1 VGAPVKTQ
9 NWAERLAAIFG
20 FVDETD
26 PTEIE
31 PIRVNADGRLLVQVD
46 QPIIPTV
53 ENLATHTFSVSGA
66 GFVFDPIFVDVEGYA
81 FFALWVTND
90 TGTNNIAQVAGTLA
104 EETGGGGQNVIS
116 QASPVPGFV
125 NPDVFLTSS
134 TAGLF
139 SFDFNNSQTFL
150 FHGFRS
156 IAAGYKLSNPAPAQN
171 ITVRYKGIRYF

>member
-1 VGAPVKTQ
+1 VGAPIKTQ
-9 NWAERLAAIFG
+9 NWAGRLAAILG

-46 QPIIPTV
+46 QPVIPTIEDIV
-53 ENLATHTFSVSGA
+53 THTFSVSGA
-66 GFVFDPIFVDVEGYA
+66 GFTFDPNFVDIEGYA

-90 TGTNNIAQVAGTLA
+90 TGTNSIAQVAGTLA
-104 EETGGGGQNVIS
+104 ENLAGGGQQVIS

-125 NPDVFLTSS
+125 NPDNFLTSS

-139 SFDFNNSQTFL
+139 SFDFNNSQVFL

-156 IAAGYKLSNPAPAQN
+156 IAAGYQLNNPAPAQN